1 MICFTRIPLK
11 DFIKKHNPQEPKKE
25 TIENF
30 EKEINNLLE
39 NAPKQDDEEFQKNE
53 INKFLK
59 NTYGYD
65 CNTYKKVDSAIY
77 VDGEVRVLIEVKA
90 LNNRNEFPKN
100 RENPISKAFC
110 QMVLYFLEEIE
121 KEKNNS
127 LKHTI
132 ICNAHEFFLFDCKDL
147 LFLKEDKR
155 IKDFYKKCA
164 KKEGTDSSKPKFY
177 KDLEQYLQ
185 EDFQGEL
192 RYTHFNLSNYDPKEL
207 PLIYQVLSQEVLL
220 KQRKTLDANTLNKD
234 FYEELLYILGLEEQ
248 NDKGKILIKPSRT
261 QNSLSAALK
270 KKYENLDDEEVM
282 ALLIAWNNRILF
294 LRLLE
299 SLLISF
305 KHFEKPF
312 LTTENFKDFNALNTL
327 FFEVLAKKNSERSL
341 NKEDK
346 ILEKIP
352 YLNSSLFDQ
361 TPLELKGHEIRLLEN
376 KKLELYQNSVLK
388 KHENYQE
395 KKELPLLKYLFEFLR
410 LYKFTTTPKDIKD
423 NTDTSESRLIN
434 PSVLGLVFEKLNGY
448 KEGSFYTPSF
458 ITSYMCKESITPIV
472 LDKFNAIYQWDCENL
487 KALREKIDRNFSN
500 EKAKEYLNTL
510 LTLRI
515 CDPAVGSGHFLVS
528 ALNEM
533 VLIAYELGL
542 IASLY
547 RHELRL
553 ENDEIIIH
561 HAQTGEIF
569 NYKKPH
575 SENDPH
581 HQIQKEL
588 FELKKDIIENCLFG
602 VDINPNSCEI
612 TKLRLWIELLKYSY
626 YIFEKGKNTNNLET
640 LPNIDINI
648 KCANSLV
655 SRFALKDKALLK
667 TEKNKNLEYYIA
679 EYKELVKIYKDPK
692 ILESLTRPIK
702 DSNAVR
708 KYAKERLYQ
717 ELAQNP
723 NKDFKKALND
733 RIEKIK
739 EAFKL
744 TLEPP
749 QKELKFKKFLKEHLE
764 LYGKSIL
771 EEANDNGLE
780 LEALALEKKMAH
792 EGLFHDYTPYPKLD
806 KTDKVV
812 GLEHFNRYVL
822 TSYKDL
828 QDENERYANALE
840 WRFEFPE
847 VLNDEGDFLGFD
859 CIIGNPPYIRQE
871 HIKDLKPLLQK
882 QYQDFYNSTA
892 DIYTYFFA
900 LAYHLL
906 KEKGFNA
913 FITSNKYARAKYG
926 AKLRELLLKK
936 TTLVSYM
943 ELNALKVFESAAVD
957 TSIMS
962 FIKQTPPKESDFEY
976 YEPTPND
983 KDDLKSTPHLP
994 MKQNALSTESFIFA
1008 NATLLDLRDKIESV
1022 GTPLKDWD
1030 IQINYG
1036 IKTGANE
1043 AFIIPTEK
1051 REEILKNC
1059 DDAQKDER
1067 GMSERERTKELIKP
1081 ILRGKDIKRYSYE
1094 WADLWVIIAKFG
1106 SHEFLEVEYPTIYNH
1121 LLQYKDQLEQRGQCR
1136 YSRGP
1141 QNSNKPYPGQHHWLE
1156 LDNNPKD
1163 SYLQDFE
1170 KEKIVY
1176 GEIVQEP
1183 RFYLDN
1189 GECELGVF
1197 YAEATSFI
1205 LTGEHLRYLLGM
1217 LHSKLITF
1225 AFKTFYAG
1233 GGLGES
1239 GYRYKKAFIERLP
1252 IPQITE
1258 KNQELAD
1265 KITDGAKQILA
1276 LKAKDPK
1283 ANTQGLEKEID
1294 ALVYQLYHLT
1304 DEEIK
1309 TIENGQ

>member
-1 MICFTRIPLK
+1 MIKFAHIPLK

-30 EKEINNLLE
+30 EKEINSLLE
-39 NAPKQDDEEFQKNE
+39 NAKGQDNEESQKSK

-59 NTYGYD
+59 NTYGYECD
-65 CNTYKKVDSAIY
+65 PYKKVDSAID
-77 VDGEVRVLIEVKA
+77 VDGKVWVLIEVKA
-90 LNNRNEFPKN
+90 LNNRNEFPKD
-100 RENPISKAFC
+100 RENPLSKAFC
-110 QMVLYFLEEIE
+110 QMVFYFLKEI
-121 KEKNNS
+121 EKNNS

-147 LFLKEDKR
+147 LNLFQNDKK
-155 IKDFYKKCA
+155 IKKLYKDCA
-164 KKEGTDSSKPKFY
+164 KKEGTDSSTKKFY
-177 KDLEQYLQ
+177 SDLEEYL
-185 EDFQGEL
+185 EKDFKGEL
-192 RYTHFNLSNYDPKEL
+192 RYTHFNLSDYDPKEL
-207 PLIYQVLSQEVLL
+207 PLIYQVLSREVLL

-234 FYEELLYILGLEEQ
+234 FYEELLYILGLEEK
-248 NDKGKILIKPSRT
+248 NEKGKILIKPSCT
-261 QNSLSAALK
+261 ENSLSGALK
-270 KKYENLDDEEVM
+270 EQYKNLDDEEVM

-305 KHFEKPF
+305 KHFEEPF
-312 LTTENFKDFNALNTL
+312 LTIENFKDFNALNTL
-327 FFEVLAKKNSERSL
+327 FFEVLAKKNNERSL
-341 NKEDK
+341 EKEDK
-346 ILEKIP
+346 ISGKIP
-352 YLNSSLFDQ
+352 YLNSSLFDK
-361 TPLELKGHEIRLLEN
+361 TPLESNGYEIKSLNNKPLEIYP
-376 KKLELYQNSVLK
+376 KSILK
-388 KHENYQE
+388 KDKDYQKE
-395 KKELPLLKYLFEFLR
+395 KSLPLLKYLFEFLHF
-410 LYKFTTTPKDIKD
+410 YKFTTTPKDIKD

-472 LDKFNAIYQWDCENL
+472 LDKFNQKYNIECEDLEEL
-487 KALREKIDRNFSN
+487 KNYLKNSYKEDKR
-500 EKAKEYLNTL
+500 KEYLQLL
-510 LTLRI
+510 LTLRV

-533 VLIAYELGL
+533 VWIAYELGL

-547 RHELRL
+547 RHSLTL

-561 HAQTGEIF
+561 TPENKVF
-569 NYKKPH
+569 NYTIPH

-588 FELKKDIIENCLFG
+588 FNLKKDIIENCLFG

-648 KCANSLV
+648 KCANSLIFNFPLN
-655 SRFALKDKALLK
+655 SKLTIGQTLEFS
-667 TEKNKNLEYYIA
+667 KNLKAEIK
-679 EYKELVKIYKDPK
+679 EYKNSVMSYKEGLGEKAK
-692 ILESLTRPIK
+692 ILQNIAKLKSLIINYFIEQHQANEHLKETLKAFISEYGDEIFDISTAFGMEMLKIARKNNYRFNPTLTKKQPNPIGIEA
-702 DSNAVR
+702 N
-708 KYAKERLYQ
+708 RL
-717 ELAQNP
+717 L
-723 NKDFKKALND
+723 
-733 RIEKIK
+733 IKIK
-739 EAFKL
+739 ECYE
-744 TLEPP
+744 TLEN
-749 QKELKFKKFLKEHLE
+749 LKN
-764 LYGKSIL
+764 S
-771 EEANDNGLE
+771 
-780 LEALALEKKMAH
+780 
-792 EGLFHDYTPYPKLD
+792 
-806 KTDKVV
+806 KT
-812 GLEHFNRYVL
+812 
-822 TSYKDL
+822 
-828 QDENERYANALE
+828 LE

-871 HIKDLKPLLQK
+871 HIKDLKPLLAK
-882 QYQDFYNSTA
+882 QYQDFYNSSS

-906 KEKGFNA
+906 KEKGFSA

-926 AKLRELLLKK
+926 AKLREWLLKK

-943 ELNALKVFESAAVD
+943 ELNALKVFESATVD
-957 TSIMS
+957 TSIMN
-962 FIKQTPPKESDFEY
+962 FIKQPPPKESDFKY

-983 KDDLKSTPHLP
+983 KDDLKNTPSFL

-1022 GTPLKDWD
+1022 GTPLKDWG

-1051 REEILKNC
+1051 RDEILNACKT
-1059 DDAQKDER
+1059 QE
-1067 GMSERERTKELIKP
+1067 ERERTERLIKP

-1094 WADLWVIIAKFG
+1094 WAHLWVIFIPWHFPNTG
-1106 SHEFLEVEYPTIYNH
+1106 SPKSMEKNEQDFSIHYPIIYAH
-1121 LLQYKDQLEQRGQCR
+1121 LLSHKDKLLKRNKDETGKRYEWYCLQRWAA
-1136 YSRGP
+1136 
-1141 QNSNKPYPGQHHWLE
+1141 N
-1156 LDNNPKD
+1156 
-1163 SYLQDFE
+1163 YLQDFE

-1189 GECELGVF
+1189 GECELGFF

-1205 LTGEHLRYLLGM
+1205 LTGEHLHYLL
-1217 LHSKLITF
+1217 
-1225 AFKTFYAG
+1225 
-1233 GGLGES
+1233 
-1239 GYRYKKAFIERLP
+1239 
-1252 IPQITE
+1252 
-1258 KNQELAD
+1258 
-1265 KITDGAKQILA
+1265 
-1276 LKAKDPK
+1276 
-1283 ANTQGLEKEID
+1283 
-1294 ALVYQLYHLT
+1294 
-1304 DEEIK
+1304 
-1309 TIENGQ
+1309 

>member
-1 MICFTRIPLK
+1 MIFTRIPLK
-11 DFIKKHNPQEPKKE
+11 DFIKKHNPQTPTKE

-30 EKEINNLLE
+30 EKEINSLLE
-39 NAPKQDDEEFQKNE
+39 NAPRQDDEEFQKNE
-53 INKFLK
+53 INSFLK
-59 NTYGYD
+59 NTYGYR
-65 CNTYKKVDSAIY
+65 CNTHKKVDSAIY
-77 VDGEVRVLIEVKA
+77 VDGEVWVLIEVKA
-90 LNNRNEFPKN
+90 LDKKTEFPKN
-100 RENPISKAFC
+100 KENPLSKAFC

-121 KEKNNS
+121 NNNS

-147 LFLKEDKR
+147 RNLFQNHKR
-155 IKDFYKKCA
+155 ITKLHEDCT
-164 KKEGTDSSKPKFY
+164 KKEGTDPSTKRFY
-177 KDLEQYLQ
+177 SDLEEYLKK
-185 EDFQGEL
+185 DFEGEL
-192 RYTHFNLSNYDPKEL
+192 RYTHFNLSDDFKEL

-234 FYEELLYILGLEEQ
+234 FYEELLYILGLEEK

-261 QNSLSAALK
+261 ENSLSAALK
-270 KKYENLDDEEVM
+270 EQYKNLDDEEVM

-305 KHFEKPF
+305 EHFENPF

-327 FFEVLAKKNSERSL
+327 FFEVLAKKNSERLSEI
-341 NKEDK
+341 KEDK

-352 YLNSSLFDQ
+352 YLNSSLFDK
-361 TPLELKGHEIRLLEN
+361 TPLELKGHEIKLLDN
-376 KKLELYQNSVLK
+376 KKLEIYKNSVLK
-388 KHENYQE
+388 KHENYQKE
-395 KKELPLLKYLFEFLR
+395 KALPLLEYLFEFLR

-434 PSVLGLVFEKLNGY
+434 SSVLGLVFEKLNGY

-472 LDKFNAIYQWDCENL
+472 LDKFNQTYKIECDKLKELENYL
-487 KALREKIDRNFSN
+487 KNSYKENKR
-500 EKAKEYLNTL
+500 KEYLQLL
-510 LTLRI
+510 LTLRV

-561 HAQTGEIF
+561 TPENKIF
-569 NYKKPH
+569 KYTIPH

-626 YIFEKGKNTNNLET
+626 YIFEEGKNTNALET

-648 KCANSLV
+648 KCANSLIFNFPLN
-655 SRFALKDKALLK
+655 SKLTIGQTLEFS
-667 TEKNKNLEYYIA
+667 KNLKAEIK
-679 EYKELVKIYKDPK
+679 EYKNSVMLYKEGLGEKTK
-692 ILESLTRPIK
+692 ILQNIAKLKSLIINYFIEQHQAKKHLKESLKAFISEYGDGIFDLSTAFGMEMLKIARLKENNYRFNPTLTKKQPSPIGVEA
-702 DSNAVR
+702 N
-708 KYAKERLYQ
+708 RL
-717 ELAQNP
+717 L
-723 NKDFKKALND
+723 
-733 RIEKIK
+733 IKIK
-739 EAFKL
+739 ECYE
-744 TLEPP
+744 TLEN
-749 QKELKFKKFLKEHLE
+749 LKNSKAF
-764 LYGKSIL
+764 
-771 EEANDNGLE
+771 
-780 LEALALEKKMAH
+780 
-792 EGLFHDYTPYPKLD
+792 
-806 KTDKVV
+806 
-812 GLEHFNRYVL
+812 
-822 TSYKDL
+822 
-828 QDENERYANALE
+828 E

-847 VLNDEGDFLGFD
+847 VLDDEGDFLGFD

-871 HIKDLKPLLQK
+871 QIKDLKPLLEK

-900 LAYHLL
+900 LSFHLL
-906 KEKGFNA
+906 KEKGFSA

-926 AKLRELLLKK
+926 AKLREWLLKK
-936 TTLVSYM
+936 TTIVSYM

-957 TSIMS
+957 TSIMN
-962 FIKQTPPKESDFEY
+962 FIKQTPPKESDFKY

-983 KDDLKSTPHLP
+983 KNDLKNTPYLS

-1008 NATLLDLRDKIESV
+1008 NATLLDLRDKMESV

-1051 REEILKNC
+1051 RDAILNACKT
-1059 DDAQKDER
+1059 QE
-1067 GMSERERTKELIKP
+1067 ERERTERLIKP

-1094 WADLWVIIAKFG
+1094 WAHLWVINTHNGYTSNLKSKIPPIDIEKYPAIKAHLDAHYDTIATRSDQG
-1106 SHEFLEVEYPTIYNH
+1106 DTPYNLRNCAYLE
-1121 LLQYKDQLEQRGQCR
+1121 
-1136 YSRGP
+1136 
-1141 QNSNKPYPGQHHWLE
+1141 
-1156 LDNNPKD
+1156 
-1163 SYLQDFE
+1163 DFE

-1189 GECELGVF
+1189 GECELGYF

-1265 KITDGAKQILA
+1265 KITDCTERILQT
-1276 LKAKDPK
+1276 KEKDPK

-1309 TIENGQ
+1309 IIENGQ

>member
-1 MICFTRIPLK
+1 MSNGFVFFRRDRK
-11 DFIKKHNPQEPKKE
+11 
-25 TIENF
+25 
-30 EKEINNLLE
+30 
-39 NAPKQDDEEFQKNE
+39 
-53 INKFLK
+53 
-59 NTYGYD
+59 
-65 CNTYKKVDSAIY
+65 
-77 VDGEVRVLIEVKA
+77 R
-90 LNNRNEFPKN
+90 
-100 RENPISKAFC
+100 
-110 QMVLYFLEEIE
+110 
-121 KEKNNS
+121 KNNS
-127 LKHTI
+127 LKHAI

-155 IKDFYKKCA
+155 IKKFYENYA

-185 EDFQGEL
+185 KDFQGEL
-192 RYTHFNLSNYDPKEL
+192 PYTHFNLSDDFKEL
-207 PLIYQVLSQEVLL
+207 PLIHQVLSHEVLL

-248 NDKGKILIKPSRT
+248 NEKGKTLIKPSRT
-261 QNSLSAALK
+261 QNSISDALK
-270 KKYENLDDEEVM
+270 KKYKNLDDEEVM

-299 SLLISF
+299 SLLNSF
-305 KHFEKPF
+305 KHFENPF
-312 LTTENFKDFNALNTL
+312 LTTENFENFNALNTL

-341 NKEDK
+341 EKEDK

-352 YLNSSLFDQ
+352 YLNSNLFDK
-361 TPLELKGHEIRLLEN
+361 TPLELKGHEIKLLEN
-376 KKLELYQNSVLK
+376 KKLEIYKNSVLK
-388 KHENYQE
+388 KHEDHQ
-395 KKELPLLKYLFEFLR
+395 KDKPLPLLEYLFKFLR

-510 LTLRI
+510 LTLRV

-547 RHELRL
+547 RHSLTL

-561 HAQTGEIF
+561 TPEDKVFKYTILLR
-569 NYKKPH
+569 
-575 SENDPH
+575 ENDPH
-581 HQIQKEL
+581 HHIQKEL
-588 FELKKDIIENCLFG
+588 FELKKSIIENCLFG

-626 YIFEKGKNTNNLET
+626 YIFEDGKNTNALET

-648 KCANSLV
+648 KCANSLI
-655 SRFALKDKALLK
+655 SRFNLNDDLKKIPNIK
-667 TEKNKNLEYYIA
+667 QKIQ
-679 EYKELVKIYKDPK
+679 EYKDLVAQYKDPNPLYPLNKQDLINK
-692 ILESLTRPIK
+692 IQDLKNTFSLTLK
-702 DSNAVR
+702 DPKTKA
-708 KYAKERLYQ
+708 
-717 ELAQNP
+717 ELE
-723 NKDFKKALND
+723 KA
-733 RIEKIK
+733 IEKHIK
-739 EAFKL
+739 KYNFFALDDKSLLDGLNYFIPSLFGTPKLSPKEEEEAFAS
-744 TLEPP
+744 
-749 QKELKFKKFLKEHLE
+749 
-764 LYGKSIL
+764 YGRIR
-771 EEANDNGLE
+771 
-780 LEALALEKKMAH
+780 ALRK
-792 EGLFHDYTPYPKLD
+792 KLD
-806 KTDKVV
+806 DALS
-812 GLEHFNRYVL
+812 GGEYH
-822 TSYKDL
+822 
-828 QDENERYANALE
+828 NAFE

-847 VLNDEGDFLGFD
+847 VLDDEGDFLGFD

-871 HIKDLKPLLQK
+871 QIKDLKPLLQK

-926 AKLRELLLKK
+926 AKLREWLLKK
-936 TTLVSYM
+936 TTIVSYM

-957 TSIMS
+957 TSIMN
-962 FIKQTPPKESDFEY
+962 FIKQTPPKESEFKY

-983 KDDLKSTPHLP
+983 KNDLESTPHLL

-1030 IQINYG
+1030 IQIYRG
-1036 IKTGANE
+1036 ILTGANE
-1043 AFIIPTEK
+1043 AFIITTEK
-1051 REEILKNC
+1051 RDEILNACKT
-1059 DDAQKDER
+1059 KE
-1067 GMSERERTKELIKP
+1067 ERERTERLIKP

-1094 WADLWVIIAKFG
+1094 WAHLWVINTHNGYTSNLKSKIPPIDIEKYPALKAHLDAHYDTIATRCDQG
-1106 SHEFLEVEYPTIYNH
+1106 DTPYHLRNCAYLE
-1121 LLQYKDQLEQRGQCR
+1121 
-1136 YSRGP
+1136 
-1141 QNSNKPYPGQHHWLE
+1141 
-1156 LDNNPKD
+1156 
-1163 SYLQDFE
+1163 DFE

-1189 GECELGVF
+1189 GECELGYF

-1258 KNQELAD
+1258 KNQELAR

-1276 LKAKDPK
+1276 LKEKDPK
-1283 ANTQGLEKEID
+1283 ANTQKLEKEID
-1294 ALVYQLYHLT
+1294 ALVYQLYNLT

-1309 TIENGQ
+1309 IIENGQ

>member
-1 MICFTRIPLK
+1 MR
-11 DFIKKHNPQEPKKE
+11 
-25 TIENF
+25 
-30 EKEINNLLE
+30 
-39 NAPKQDDEEFQKNE
+39 
-53 INKFLK
+53 
-59 NTYGYD
+59 
-65 CNTYKKVDSAIY
+65 S
-77 VDGEVRVLIEVKA
+77 
-90 LNNRNEFPKN
+90 
-100 RENPISKAFC
+100 
-110 QMVLYFLEEIE
+110 
-121 KEKNNS
+121 
-127 LKHTI
+127 
-132 ICNAHEFFLFDCKDL
+132 
-147 LFLKEDKR
+147 
-155 IKDFYKKCA
+155 
-164 KKEGTDSSKPKFY
+164 KEGTDSSKPKFY

-192 RYTHFNLSNYDPKEL
+192 RYTYFNLSDDFKEL

-220 KQRKTLDANTLNKD
+220 KQKKTLDANTLNKD

-261 QNSLSAALK
+261 KNSLSAALK
-270 KKYENLDDEEVM
+270 EKYKDLDDEEVM

-327 FFEVLAKKNSERSL
+327 FFEVLAKKNSERL
-341 NKEDK
+341 KEIKEDK
-346 ILEKIP
+346 ILGKIP
-352 YLNSSLFDQ
+352 YLNSSLFDK
-361 TPLELKGHEIRLLEN
+361 TPLELKGHEIKLLDN
-376 KKLELYQNSVLK
+376 KKLEIYKNSVLK
-388 KHENYQE
+388 KDNPKQE
-395 KKELPLLKYLFEFLR
+395 PLPLLKYLFEFLR
-410 LYKFTTTPKDIKD
+410 LYDFTTTPKDIKD
-423 NTDTSESRLIN
+423 NTNTSESRLIN

-458 ITSYMCKESITPIV
+458 ITSYMCKESITTIV
-472 LDKFNAIYQWDCENL
+472 RDKFNQTYKIECDNL
-487 KALREKIDRNFSN
+487 KELKNYLKNSYKEDKR
-500 EKAKEYLNTL
+500 KEYLQL
-510 LTLRI
+510 LLALRI

-533 VLIAYELGL
+533 VWIAYELGL

-561 HAQTGEIF
+561 TPKNEVFKYTI
-569 NYKKPH
+569 PH

-588 FELKKDIIENCLFG
+588 FELKKSIIENCLFG

-626 YIFEKGKNTNNLET
+626 YIFEEGKNTNALET

-648 KCANSLV
+648 KCGNSLI
-655 SRFALKDKALLK
+655 SRFSLHDNLKKIPNIK
-667 TEKNKNLEYYIA
+667 KKIQ
-679 EYKELVKIYKDPK
+679 EYKDLVAQYKDPNPLYPLNKADLINK
-692 ILESLTRPIK
+692 IQDLKNTFSLTLK
-702 DSNAVR
+702 DPKTKA
-708 KYAKERLYQ
+708 
-717 ELAQNP
+717 ELE
-723 NKDFKKALND
+723 KA
-733 RIEKIK
+733 IEKHIK
-739 EAFKL
+739 NYNFFALDDKSLLDGLNYFIPSLFGTLKLSPKEEEEAFAS
-744 TLEPP
+744 
-749 QKELKFKKFLKEHLE
+749 
-764 LYGKSIL
+764 YGRIR
-771 EEANDNGLE
+771 
-780 LEALALEKKMAH
+780 ALRK
-792 EGLFHDYTPYPKLD
+792 KLD
-806 KTDKVV
+806 DALS
-812 GLEHFNRYVL
+812 GREY
-822 TSYKDL
+822 
-828 QDENERYANALE
+828 QNAFE

-871 HIKDLKPLLQK
+871 QIKDLKPLLQK

-900 LAYHLL
+900 LSFHLL

-926 AKLRELLLKK
+926 AKLREWLLKK
-936 TTLVSYM
+936 TTIVSYM

-962 FIKQTPPKESDFEY
+962 FIKQTPPKESRFKY

-983 KDDLKSTPHLP
+983 KSDLKSAPSLS

-1008 NATLLDLRDKIESV
+1008 NATLLDLRDKMESV

-1036 IKTGANE
+1036 IKTGSNE
-1043 AFIIPTEK
+1043 AFIITTEK
-1051 REEILKNC
+1051 REEILNACKT
-1059 DDAQKDER
+1059 QEER
-1067 GMSERERTKELIKP
+1067 KRTEALIKP

-1094 WADLWVIIAKFG
+1094 WAHLWVINTHNGYTSALKSKIPPIDIEKYPAIKTHLDAHYDTIATRSDQG
-1106 SHEFLEVEYPTIYNH
+1106 DTPYHLRNCAYLE
-1121 LLQYKDQLEQRGQCR
+1121 
-1136 YSRGP
+1136 
-1141 QNSNKPYPGQHHWLE
+1141 
-1156 LDNNPKD
+1156 
-1163 SYLQDFE
+1163 DFE

-1189 GECELGVF
+1189 GECELGYF

-1252 IPQITE
+1252 IPKITPQ
-1258 KNQELAD
+1258 NQELAD
-1265 KITDGAKQILA
+1265 KITDGAKAILEA
-1276 LKAKDPK
+1276 KEKDPK
-1283 ANTQGLEKEID
+1283 ANTQQLEKEID
-1294 ALVYQLYHLT
+1294 ALVYRLYNLT

-1309 TIENGQ
+1309 IIEDGQ

>member
-1 MICFTRIPLK
+1 MISFARIPLK
-11 DFIKKHNPQEPKKE
+11 DFIKKHNPQTPTTE

-30 EKEINNLLE
+30 EKEINSLLE

-53 INKFLK
+53 INSFLK
-59 NTYGYD
+59 NTYGYR
-65 CNTYKKVDSAIY
+65 CNTRKKVDSTIY
-77 VDGEVRVLIEVKA
+77 VDKEVRVLIEVKA
-90 LNNRNEFPKN
+90 LNNRIELPKN
-100 RENPISKAFC
+100 RENPLSKAFC
-110 QMVLYFLEEIE
+110 QMVLYFLEERE

-132 ICNAHEFFLFDCKDL
+132 ICNAHEFFLFDCRDFCA
-147 LFLKEDKR
+147 LFQNDKR
-155 IKDFYKKCA
+155 ITKLHEDCT
-164 KKEGTDSSKPKFY
+164 KKEGTDSSTKRFY
-177 KDLEQYLQ
+177 SDLEEYLKK
-185 EDFQGEL
+185 DFKGEL
-192 RYTHFNLSNYDPKEL
+192 PYTHFNLSSYDPKEL

-220 KQRKTLDANTLNKD
+220 KQKKTLDTNTLNKD

-261 QNSLSAALK
+261 QNSLSYALK
-270 KKYENLDDEEVM
+270 EQYKNLDDEEVM

-312 LTTENFKDFNALNTL
+312 LTTENFKTFNALNTL
-327 FFEVLAKKNSERSL
+327 FFEVLAKKNSERL
-341 NKEDK
+341 PEIKEDK

-352 YLNSSLFDQ
+352 YLNSSLFDK
-361 TPLELKGHEIRLLEN
+361 TPLELKGHEIKLLNNEP
-376 KKLELYQNSVLK
+376 LEIYPKSVLK
-388 KHENYQE
+388 KHEEYQ
-395 KKELPLLKYLFEFLR
+395 KQKDLPLLKYLFEFLR
-410 LYKFTTTPKDIKD
+410 LYDFTTTPKDIKD
-423 NTDTSESRLIN
+423 NQNNSESRLIN

-472 LDKFNAIYQWDCENL
+472 LDKFNATYQWDCENL

-510 LTLRI
+510 LTLRV

-533 VLIAYELGL
+533 VLIAYKLGL

-569 NYKKPH
+569 NYKKPD

-581 HQIQKEL
+581 HHIQKEL
-588 FELKKDIIENCLFG
+588 FNLKKDIIENCLFG

-626 YIFEKGKNTNNLET
+626 YIFEEGKNTNNLET

-648 KCANSLV
+648 KCGNSLI
-655 SRFALKDKALLK
+655 SRFNLNDDLKKIPNIK
-667 TEKNKNLEYYIA
+667 QKIQ
-679 EYKELVKIYKDPK
+679 EYKDLVAQYKDPNPLYPLNKQDLINK
-692 ILESLTRPIK
+692 IQDLKNTFSLTLK
-702 DSNAVR
+702 DPKTKA
-708 KYAKERLYQ
+708 
-717 ELAQNP
+717 ELE
-723 NKDFKKALND
+723 KA
-733 RIEKIK
+733 IEKHIIK
-739 EAFKL
+739 YNFFALDDKSLLAGLDYFIPSLFGTPKLSPKEEEEAFAS
-744 TLEPP
+744 
-749 QKELKFKKFLKEHLE
+749 
-764 LYGKSIL
+764 YGRIR
-771 EEANDNGLE
+771 
-780 LEALALEKKMAH
+780 ALRK
-792 EGLFHDYTPYPKLD
+792 KLD
-806 KTDKVV
+806 DALS
-812 GLEHFNRYVL
+812 GGEYH
-822 TSYKDL
+822 
-828 QDENERYANALE
+828 NAFE

-847 VLNDEGDFLGFD
+847 VLDDEGNFLGFD

-871 HIKDLKPLLQK
+871 HIKDLKPLLEK
-882 QYQDFYNSTA
+882 QYQDFYNSSS

-900 LAYHLL
+900 LALNLL
-906 KEKGFNA
+906 KEKGFSA

-926 AKLRELLLKK
+926 TKLREWLLKK
-936 TTLVSYM
+936 TTIASYM
-943 ELNALKVFESAAVD
+943 ELNALKKVFESATVD
-957 TSIMS
+957 TSIIS
-962 FIKQTPPKESDFEY
+962 FIKQAPLKESVFKY
-976 YEPTPND
+976 YEPTEND
-983 KDDLKSTPHLP
+983 KENLKNTPSLL

-1008 NATLLDLRDKIESV
+1008 DTTLLDLRDKIEKS
-1022 GTPLKDWD
+1022 GTPLKDWG

-1036 IKTGANE
+1036 IKTGCNE

-1051 REEILKNC
+1051 RDAILKNC
-1059 DDAQKDER
+1059 DDVQKDER

-1081 ILRGKDIKRYSYE
+1081 ILRGKDIKKYSYE
-1094 WADLWVIIAKFG
+1094 WAGEWLINTHNGYTSALKSKIPPIDIEKYPATKAHLDAHYNAIATRSDQG
-1106 SHEFLEVEYPTIYNH
+1106 DTPYHLRNCAYLE
-1121 LLQYKDQLEQRGQCR
+1121 
-1136 YSRGP
+1136 
-1141 QNSNKPYPGQHHWLE
+1141 
-1156 LDNNPKD
+1156 
-1163 SYLQDFE
+1163 DFE

-1189 GECELGVF
+1189 GECELGGF

-1252 IPQITE
+1252 IPKITT
-1258 KNQELAD
+1258 KNQELAR
-1265 KITDGAKQILA
+1265 KITDCAERIL
-1276 LKAKDPK
+1276 KSKEEDPK
-1283 ANTQGLEKEID
+1283 ANTQELEKEID
-1294 ALVYQLYHLT
+1294 ALVYQLYNLT

-1309 TIENGQ
+1309 IIENGQWKADFPLKDNPLI

>member
-1 MICFTRIPLK
+1 M
-11 DFIKKHNPQEPKKE
+11 NS
-25 TIENF
+25 
-30 EKEINNLLE
+30 LLE
-39 NAPKQDDEEFQKNE
+39 NAPRQDDEEFQKNE
-53 INKFLK
+53 INEFLK

-65 CNTYKKVDSAIY
+65 CNTNKKVDSAIR

-100 RENPISKAFC
+100 RENPLSKAFC
-110 QMVLYFLEEIE
+110 QMVFYFLKEIE
-121 KEKNNS
+121 NNNS
-127 LKHTI
+127 LKHAI

-155 IKDFYKKCA
+155 IKKFYENYA

-192 RYTHFNLSNYDPKEL
+192 RYTHFNLSDDFKEL

-220 KQRKTLDANTLNKD
+220 KQKKTLDANTLNKD

-261 QNSLSAALK
+261 QNSLSDALK
-270 KKYENLDDEEVM
+270 GSYKDLDDEEVM

-312 LTTENFKDFNALNTL
+312 LTTENFNDFNALNTL
-327 FFEVLAKKNSERSL
+327 FFEVLAKKNSERSKEI
-341 NKEDK
+341 KEDK

-361 TPLELKGHEIRLLEN
+361 TPLELKGHEIKLLNN
-376 KKLELYQNSVLK
+376 KPLEIYPKSVLK
-388 KHENYQE
+388 KHEDYQKE
-395 KKELPLLKYLFEFLR
+395 KALPLLEYLFKFLR
-410 LYKFTTTPKDIKD
+410 VYKFTTTPKDIKD

-472 LDKFNAIYQWDCENL
+472 LDKFNAIYQWNCENL
-487 KALREKIDRNFSN
+487 KALRGKIDRNFSN
-500 EKAKEYLNTL
+500 EKAKECLKECLQVL
-510 LTLRI
+510 LTLRV

-533 VLIAYELGL
+533 VLIAYKLGL

-547 RHELRL
+547 RHDLRL

-561 HAQTGEIF
+561 TPEDKVF
-569 NYKKPH
+569 NYTIPH

-648 KCANSLV
+648 KCANSLI

-667 TEKNKNLEYYIA
+667 TEKNKNLKYSIA

-692 ILESLTRPIK
+692 ILETLTHPIK

-806 KTDKVV
+806 KSDKVV

-822 TSYKDL
+822 TPYKDL

-847 VLNDEGDFLGFD
+847 VLNDEGNFLGFD

-871 HIKDLKPLLQK
+871 HIKDLKPLLEK
-882 QYQDFYNSTA
+882 QYQDFYNSSS

-906 KEKGFNA
+906 KEKGFSA

-926 AKLRELLLKK
+926 AKLREWLLKK

-943 ELNALKVFESAAVD
+943 ELNALTVFESAAVD
-957 TSIMS
+957 TSIIH
-962 FIKQTPPKESDFEY
+962 FIKQPPPKESDFKY

-983 KDDLKSTPHLP
+983 KDDLKSTPHLS

-1008 NATLLDLRDKIESV
+1008 NTTLLDLRDKIESV

-1030 IQINYG
+1030 IQIYRG
-1036 IKTGANE
+1036 ILTGCNE

-1051 REEILKNC
+1051 RDEILKNC
-1059 DDAQKDER
+1059 DDLQKDER

-1081 ILRGKDIKRYSYE
+1081 ILRGKDIKRYSYK
-1094 WADLWVIIAKFG
+1094 WAHLWVINTHNGYTSAFKSKIPPIDIAK
-1106 SHEFLEVEYPTIYNH
+1106 YPATKAH
-1121 LLQYKDQLEQRGQCR
+1121 L
-1136 YSRGP
+1136 
-1141 QNSNKPYPGQHHWLE
+1141 
-1156 LDNNPKD
+1156 D
-1163 SYLQDFE
+1163 SYWDTIATRCDQGDTPYHLRNCAYLEDFE
-1170 KEKIVY
+1170 KEKIVWNPVS
-1176 GEIVQEP
+1176 GEYFFTFIKDE
-1183 RFYLDN
+1183 FYFNNSLFMMTSKTLETRDLYYI
-1189 GECELGVF
+1189 LGLLNTTL
-1197 YAEATSFI
+1197 YRW
-1205 LTGEHLRYLLGM
+1205 LTIQM
-1217 LHSKLITF
+1217 TNLITIG
-1225 AFKTFYAG
+1225 KYAYG
-1233 GGLGES
+1233 S
-1239 GYRYKKAFIERLP
+1239 KDKIERLP

-1265 KITDGAKQILA
+1265 KITDCAERILKT
-1276 LKAKDPK
+1276 KAKDPK
-1283 ANTQGLEKEID
+1283 ANTQRLEKEID

-1309 TIENGQ
+1309 IIENGQ

>member
-1 MICFTRIPLK
+1 MDYKKLDLPNTNYPNQEQLKAFETAFNTFLETNQQENENHHNDAFNDLLKGVFKYKVKPTKKIDSAILNENNKVEVIIEFKALKNPNEFIKKGDLNVKALHESLLYYLIERKEGNNNLKRLILGTIKELYIIDANEFEVFNKDKEIQKAFEDCHDKKGNDPHTKAFYDACQKRLNELDRSLKYHHIPLK
-11 DFIKKHNPQEPKKE
+11 KE
-25 TIENF
+25 
-30 EKEINNLLE
+30 NL
-39 NAPKQDDEEFQKNE
+39 A
-53 INKFLK
+53 
-59 NTYGYD
+59 
-65 CNTYKKVDSAIY
+65 
-77 VDGEVRVLIEVKA
+77 
-90 LNNRNEFPKN
+90 
-100 RENPISKAFC
+100 
-110 QMVLYFLEEIE
+110 
-121 KEKNNS
+121 
-127 LKHTI
+127 
-132 ICNAHEFFLFDCKDL
+132 
-147 LFLKEDKR
+147 
-155 IKDFYKKCA
+155 
-164 KKEGTDSSKPKFY
+164 
-177 KDLEQYLQ
+177 
-185 EDFQGEL
+185 
-192 RYTHFNLSNYDPKEL
+192 
-207 PLIYQVLSQEVLL
+207 LIYQVLSPNFLL
-220 KQRKTLDANTLNKD
+220 KIPKYSDANTLNKD
-234 FYEELLYILGLEEQ
+234 FYEELLYILGLEEK
-248 NDKGKILIKPSRT
+248 NEKGKILIKPSRT
-261 QNSLSAALK
+261 QNSLSYALK
-270 KKYENLDDEEVM
+270 KQYKNLDDEEVM

-312 LTTENFKDFNALNTL
+312 LTTENFEDFKDLNTL

-346 ILEKIP
+346 ILGKIP

-361 TPLELKGHEIRLLEN
+361 TLLESKGYKIRSLDNEPLEIYPK
-376 KKLELYQNSVLK
+376 SVLK
-388 KHENYQE
+388 KHEEYQE
-395 KKELPLLKYLFEFLR
+395 QKDLPLLEYLFEFLR
-410 LYKFTTTPKDIKD
+410 VYKFTTTPKDIRD
-423 NTDTSESRLIN
+423 NTNNSESRLIN

-458 ITSYMCKESITPIV
+458 ITSYMCKESIESIV
-472 LDKFNAIYQWDCENL
+472 LDKFNQTYNIECEKLTEL
-487 KALREKIDRNFSN
+487 KNYLQNSYKEGKR
-500 EKAKEYLNTL
+500 KEYLNTL
-510 LTLRI
+510 LSLRI

-533 VLIAYELGL
+533 VLIAYKLGL

-547 RHELRL
+547 RYELRL

-561 HAQTGEIF
+561 TPEDKVFKYTI
-569 NYKKPH
+569 PH

-588 FELKKDIIENCLFG
+588 FELKKSIIENCLFG

-626 YIFEKGKNTNNLET
+626 YIFEEGKNTNNLET

-648 KCANSLV
+648 KCANSLI

-692 ILESLTRPIK
+692 ILETLTHPIK

-806 KTDKVV
+806 KSDKVV

-847 VLNDEGDFLGFD
+847 VLDDEGDFLGFD

-871 HIKDLKPLLQK
+871 HIKDLKPLLEK
-882 QYQDFYNSTA
+882 QYQDFYNSSS

-900 LAYHLL
+900 LAFHLL
-906 KEKGFNA
+906 KEKGFSA

-926 AKLRELLLKK
+926 TKLRELLLKK

-957 TSIMS
+957 TSIIH
-962 FIKQTPPKESDFEY
+962 FIKQAPLKESVFNY

-983 KDDLKSTPHLP
+983 KDDLKSTPHLL

-1022 GTPLKDWD
+1022 GTPLKDWG
-1030 IQINYG
+1030 IQIYRG
-1036 IKTGANE
+1036 ILTGCNE

-1051 REEILKNC
+1051 RDEILKNC
-1059 DDAQKDER
+1059 DDAQKDEK

-1094 WADLWVIIAKFG
+1094 WAHLWVINTHNGYTSAFKSKIPPIDIEKYPAIKAHLDSHYDTIATRCDQG
-1106 SHEFLEVEYPTIYNH
+1106 DTPYHLRNCAYLE
-1121 LLQYKDQLEQRGQCR
+1121 
-1136 YSRGP
+1136 
-1141 QNSNKPYPGQHHWLE
+1141 
-1156 LDNNPKD
+1156 
-1163 SYLQDFE
+1163 DFE

-1176 GEIVQEP
+1176 PCIMAKEP
-1183 RFYLDN
+1183 CFVYEEK
-1189 GECELGVF
+1189 GF
-1197 YAEATSFI
+1197 YAPAPANIITGDKTEI
-1205 LTGEHLRYLLGM
+1205 KYLTALLN
-1217 LHSKLITF
+1217 SKCIYF
-1225 AFKTFYAG
+1225 AMREFYMG
-1233 GGLGES
+1233 GGIEGEL
-1239 GYRYKKAFIERLP
+1239 KTNNLEKIP
-1252 IPQITE
+1252 IPKITE

-1265 KITDGAKQILA
+1265 KITDYAEQILA
-1276 LKAKDPK
+1276 LKEKDPK
-1283 ANTQGLEKEID
+1283 ANTQKLEKEID

>member
-1 MICFTRIPLK
+1 MDYKKLDLPNINYPSKEQLEAFKTAFDAFLETNPQENENHQNDAFNDLLK
-11 DFIKKHNPQEPKKE
+11 GVFKYKVKPIKKIDSAILNENDKVEVIIEFKAIKNPNEFIKKGDLNVKAFHESLFYYLIERKNGNNNLKHLILATIKELYIIDANEFEVFNKDKEIENAFKNCHDRKGNDTRTEAFYDVCQKRLNELDRSLKYHHISLKKE
-25 TIENF
+25 
-30 EKEINNLLE
+30 NL
-39 NAPKQDDEEFQKNE
+39 A
-53 INKFLK
+53 
-59 NTYGYD
+59 
-65 CNTYKKVDSAIY
+65 
-77 VDGEVRVLIEVKA
+77 
-90 LNNRNEFPKN
+90 
-100 RENPISKAFC
+100 
-110 QMVLYFLEEIE
+110 
-121 KEKNNS
+121 
-127 LKHTI
+127 
-132 ICNAHEFFLFDCKDL
+132 
-147 LFLKEDKR
+147 
-155 IKDFYKKCA
+155 
-164 KKEGTDSSKPKFY
+164 
-177 KDLEQYLQ
+177 
-185 EDFQGEL
+185 
-192 RYTHFNLSNYDPKEL
+192 
-207 PLIYQVLSQEVLL
+207 LIYQALSPNFLL
-220 KQRKTLDANTLNKD
+220 KIPKYSDANTLNKD

-248 NDKGKILIKPSRT
+248 NEKGKTLIKPSRT
-261 QNSLSAALK
+261 QNSLSGALK
-270 KKYENLDDEEVM
+270 EKYNNLDDEEVM

-312 LTTENFKDFNALNTL
+312 LTTENFENFNALNTL
-327 FFEVLAKKNSERSL
+327 FFEVLAKKNSERSKEI
-341 NKEDK
+341 KEDK

-352 YLNSSLFDQ
+352 YLNSSLFDK
-361 TPLELKGHEIRLLEN
+361 TPLELKGHEIKFLDN
-376 KKLELYQNSVLK
+376 KKLEIYKNSVLK
-388 KHENYQE
+388 KHEDYQKE
-395 KKELPLLKYLFEFLR
+395 KALPLLEYFFAFLH

-472 LDKFNAIYQWDCENL
+472 LDKFNAIYQWDCKDI
-487 KALREKIDRNFSN
+487 KALREKIDRDFSN

-561 HAQTGEIF
+561 HTQTGEIF
-569 NYKKPH
+569 NYKKPD

-581 HQIQKEL
+581 HHIQKEL
-588 FELKKDIIENCLFG
+588 FELKKSIIENCLFG

-626 YIFEKGKNTNNLET
+626 YIFEKGKNTNALET

-648 KCANSLV
+648 KCANSLIFNFPLN
-655 SRFALKDKALLK
+655 SKLTIGQTLEFSKNLKAEIKEYKNSVMLYKEGLG
-667 TEKNKNLEYYIA
+667 EKNKILQNIA
-679 EYKELVKIYKDPK
+679 KLKSLIINYFIEQHQAKKHLK
-692 ILESLTRPIK
+692 ESLKAFISEYGDGIFDIGTAFGMEMLKIARLKDNNYKFVPTLTKKQPSPIGVEA
-702 DSNAVR
+702 N
-708 KYAKERLYQ
+708 RL
-717 ELAQNP
+717 L
-723 NKDFKKALND
+723 
-733 RIEKIK
+733 IKIK
-739 EAFKL
+739 ECYE
-744 TLEPP
+744 TLEN
-749 QKELKFKKFLKEHLE
+749 LKNSKAF
-764 LYGKSIL
+764 
-771 EEANDNGLE
+771 
-780 LEALALEKKMAH
+780 
-792 EGLFHDYTPYPKLD
+792 
-806 KTDKVV
+806 
-812 GLEHFNRYVL
+812 
-822 TSYKDL
+822 
-828 QDENERYANALE
+828 E

-847 VLNDEGDFLGFD
+847 VLDDEGNFSGFD

-871 HIKDLKPLLQK
+871 HIKDLKPLLAK

-906 KEKGFNA
+906 KEKGFSA

-926 AKLRELLLKK
+926 AKLREWLLKK
-936 TTLVSYM
+936 TTIVSYM

-962 FIKQTPPKESDFEY
+962 FIKQTPSKESEFKY

-983 KDDLKSTPHLP
+983 KDDLKSTPYLT

-1030 IQINYG
+1030 IQIYRG
-1036 IKTGANE
+1036 ILTGANE

-1051 REEILKNC
+1051 RDEILKNC

-1094 WADLWVIIAKFG
+1094 WAHLWVINTHNGYTSNLKSKIPPIDIEKYPATKAHLDAHYDTIATRCDQG
-1106 SHEFLEVEYPTIYNH
+1106 DTPYHLRNCAYLE
-1121 LLQYKDQLEQRGQCR
+1121 
-1136 YSRGP
+1136 
-1141 QNSNKPYPGQHHWLE
+1141 
-1156 LDNNPKD
+1156 
-1163 SYLQDFE
+1163 DFE

-1176 GEIVQEP
+1176 SEIVQEP

-1189 GECELGVF
+1189 GECELGFF

-1258 KNQELAD
+1258 KNQELAR

-1283 ANTQGLEKEID
+1283 ANTQRLEKEID
-1294 ALVYQLYHLT
+1294 ALVYKLYHLT

-1309 TIENGQ
+1309 IIEDGQ

>member
-1 MICFTRIPLK
+1 MDYIKLDLPNTNYPNKEQLKAFETAFNAFLETNQQENENHQNDAFNDLLKSVFKYKVKPTKKIDSAILNENNEVEVIIEFKALKNPNEFIKKGDLNVKAFHESLLYYLTERKEGNNNLKHLILATIKELYIIDADEFEVFNKDKEIKNAFKNCHDRKGNDPRTKAFYDACQKRLNELDHSLKYHYIPLK
-11 DFIKKHNPQEPKKE
+11 KE
-25 TIENF
+25 
-30 EKEINNLLE
+30 NL
-39 NAPKQDDEEFQKNE
+39 A
-53 INKFLK
+53 
-59 NTYGYD
+59 
-65 CNTYKKVDSAIY
+65 
-77 VDGEVRVLIEVKA
+77 
-90 LNNRNEFPKN
+90 
-100 RENPISKAFC
+100 
-110 QMVLYFLEEIE
+110 
-121 KEKNNS
+121 
-127 LKHTI
+127 
-132 ICNAHEFFLFDCKDL
+132 
-147 LFLKEDKR
+147 
-155 IKDFYKKCA
+155 
-164 KKEGTDSSKPKFY
+164 
-177 KDLEQYLQ
+177 
-185 EDFQGEL
+185 
-192 RYTHFNLSNYDPKEL
+192 
-207 PLIYQVLSQEVLL
+207 LIYQALSPNFLL
-220 KQRKTLDANTLNKD
+220 KIPKYSDANTLNKD

-248 NDKGKILIKPSRT
+248 NDKGKILIKQSRT
-261 QNSLSAALK
+261 KNSLSDALK
-270 KKYENLDDEEVM
+270 EQYTDLDDEEVM

-299 SLLISF
+299 SLLNSF
-305 KHFEKPF
+305 KHFEDKDRF
-312 LTTENFKDFNALNTL
+312 LTIENFKDFNALNTL
-327 FFEVLAKKNSERSL
+327 FFEVLAKKNNERLSEI
-341 NKEDK
+341 KEDK
-346 ILEKIP
+346 ILQKIP
-352 YLNSSLFDQ
+352 YLNSSLFDK
-361 TPLELKGHEIRLLEN
+361 TPLELKGYEIKLLDN
-376 KKLELYQNSVLK
+376 KKLEIYKNSVLK
-388 KHENYQE
+388 KHENYQKE
-395 KKELPLLKYLFEFLR
+395 KDWTLLEYLFEFLHV
-410 LYKFTTTPKDIKD
+410 YDFTTTPKDIKD
-423 NTDTSESRLIN
+423 NTNTSESSLIN

-458 ITSYMCKESITPIV
+458 ITSYMCKESITTIV
-472 LDKFNAIYQWDCENL
+472 QDKFNQTYKIECDNL
-487 KALREKIDRNFSN
+487 KELKNYLKDSYKEDKR
-500 EKAKEYLNTL
+500 KEYLQL
-510 LTLRI
+510 LFTLRV

-533 VLIAYELGL
+533 VWVAYELGL
-542 IASLY
+542 IASLHRY
-547 RHELRL
+547 ELRL

-561 HAQTGEIF
+561 TPENKVFKYTI
-569 NYKKPH
+569 PH

-581 HQIQKEL
+581 HHIQKEL
-588 FELKKDIIENCLFG
+588 FELKKSIIENCLFG

-626 YIFEKGKNTNNLET
+626 YIFEKGKNTNALET

-648 KCANSLV
+648 KCGNSLI

-692 ILESLTRPIK
+692 ILETLTHPIK

-739 EAFKL
+739 EVFKL
-744 TLEPP
+744 TLDPP

-764 LYGKSIL
+764 LYGRSIL
-771 EEANDNGLE
+771 EEANDNSLE
-780 LEALALEKKMAH
+780 LEALALEKQMAT
-792 EGLFHDYTPYPKLD
+792 LFFDYKPYPKLD
-806 KTDKVV
+806 KSDKVV

-822 TSYKDL
+822 TFYKDL
-828 QDENERYANALE
+828 QDENERYANAFE

-847 VLNDEGDFLGFD
+847 VLDDEGDFLGFD

-871 HIKDLKPLLQK
+871 QIKDLKPLLQK

-900 LAYHLL
+900 LAFQLL
-906 KEKGFNA
+906 KEKGFSA

-926 AKLRELLLKK
+926 AKLREWLLKK

-957 TSIMS
+957 TSIMN
-962 FIKQTPPKESDFEY
+962 FIKQTPPKENSFKY

-983 KDDLKSTPHLP
+983 KDDLKNTPSLL

-1043 AFIIPTEK
+1043 AFIITTEK
-1051 REEILKNC
+1051 REEILNACKT
-1059 DDAQKDER
+1059 QEER
-1067 GMSERERTKELIKP
+1067 KRTEALIKP

-1094 WADLWVIIAKFG
+1094 WAHLWVINTHNGYTSALKSKIPPIDIEKYPATKAHLDAHYDTIATRCDQG
-1106 SHEFLEVEYPTIYNH
+1106 DTPYHLRNCAYLE
-1121 LLQYKDQLEQRGQCR
+1121 
-1136 YSRGP
+1136 
-1141 QNSNKPYPGQHHWLE
+1141 
-1156 LDNNPKD
+1156 
-1163 SYLQDFE
+1163 DFE

-1239 GYRYKKAFIERLP
+1239 GYRYKKAFIEQLP
-1252 IPQITE
+1252 IPQIT
-1258 KNQELAD
+1258 KSNKPTAD

-1276 LKAKDPK
+1276 LKEKDPK
-1283 ANTQGLEKEID
+1283 ANTQQLEKEID
-1294 ALVYQLYHLT
+1294 ALVYRLYHLT

-1309 TIENGQ
+1309 IIENGQ

>member
-1 MICFTRIPLK
+1 MIRFAHISLK

-30 EKEINNLLE
+30 EKEINSLLE
-39 NAPKQDDEEFQKNE
+39 NVPRQDDEEFQKNE
-53 INKFLK
+53 INKFFLK
-59 NTYGYD
+59 TYGYE
-65 CNTYKKVDSAIY
+65 CNTRKKVDSAIY
-77 VDGEVRVLIEVKA
+77 VDEEVQVLIEVKA
-90 LNNRNEFPKN
+90 LNNKTEFPKN
-100 RENPISKAFC
+100 RENPLSKAFC

-147 LFLKEDKR
+147 LFLNDDKR
-155 IKDFYKKCA
+155 IKKFYKNYA
-164 KKEGTDSSKPKFY
+164 QKEGTDSSKPKFY

-192 RYTHFNLSNYDPKEL
+192 RYTYFNLSDDFKEL
-207 PLIYQVLSQEVLL
+207 PLIYQVLSHEVLL
-220 KQRKTLDANTLNKD
+220 KQKKTLDANTLNKD

-248 NDKGKILIKPSRT
+248 NEKGKILIKQSRT
-261 QNSLSAALK
+261 QNSLSDALK
-270 KKYENLDDEEVM
+270 KEYKNLDDEEVM

-305 KHFEKPF
+305 NHFEEPF
-312 LTTENFKDFNALNTL
+312 LTTENFTNFNALNTL
-327 FFEVLAKKNSERSL
+327 FFEVLAKKNNERSKEI
-341 NKEDK
+341 KEDK
-346 ILEKIP
+346 ISGKIP
-352 YLNSSLFDQ
+352 YLNSSLFDK
-361 TPLELKGHEIRLLEN
+361 TPLELKGYEIKLLDNNRLEIYP
-376 KKLELYQNSVLK
+376 KSVLK
-388 KHENYQE
+388 KHEDYQKE
-395 KKELPLLKYLFEFLR
+395 KDLPLLKYLFEFLR
-410 LYKFTTTPKDIKD
+410 LYDFTTTPKDIKD
-423 NTDTSESRLIN
+423 NQNTSESRLIN

-458 ITSYMCKESITPIV
+458 ITSYMCSESIKTIV

-487 KALREKIDRNFSN
+487 KALRGKIDRNFSN
-500 EKAKEYLNTL
+500 EKAKEYLQLL

-533 VLIAYELGL
+533 VFVAYKLGL

-547 RHELRL
+547 RHSLRL

-561 HAQTGEIF
+561 TPEDKVF
-569 NYKKPH
+569 NYTIPLR
-575 SENDPH
+575 ENDPH

-588 FELKKDIIENCLFG
+588 FELKKSIIENCLFG

-626 YIFEKGKNTNNLET
+626 YIFEEGKNTNALET

-648 KCANSLV
+648 KCGNSLIFNFPLN
-655 SRFALKDKALLK
+655 SKLTIGQTLEFSKNLK
-667 TEKNKNLEYYIA
+667 TEIK
-679 EYKELVKIYKDPK
+679 EYKNSVMLYKEGLGEKTK
-692 ILESLTRPIK
+692 ILQNIAKLKSLITNYFIEQHQANKQLKESLKAFISEYGDEVFDLSTAFGMEILK
-702 DSNAVR
+702 IA
-708 KYAKERLYQ
+708 RLNNYRFT
-717 ELAQNP
+717 P
-723 NKDFKKALND
+723 
-733 RIEKIK
+733 
-739 EAFKL
+739 
-744 TLEPP
+744 TLESMKPSP
-749 QKELKFKKFLKEHLE
+749 I
-764 LYGKSIL
+764 GI
-771 EEANDNGLE
+771 EANRLLIKIRECYETLE
-780 LEALALEKKMAH
+780 NLKNS
-792 EGLFHDYTPYPKLD
+792 
-806 KTDKVV
+806 KT
-812 GLEHFNRYVL
+812 
-822 TSYKDL
+822 
-828 QDENERYANALE
+828 LE

-847 VLNDEGDFLGFD
+847 VLDDEGNFLGFD

-871 HIKDLKPLLQK
+871 QIKPLKPLLEK
-882 QYQDFYNSTA
+882 QYKDFYNSSA

-900 LAYHLL
+900 LAYDLL

-913 FITSNKYARAKYG
+913 FITSNKYARARYG
-926 AKLRELLLKK
+926 AKLRGLLLKK

-962 FIKQTPPKESDFEY
+962 FIKQTPPKESEFNY
-976 YEPTPND
+976 YEPTPDD
-983 KDDLKSTPHLP
+983 KNDLKKTHSLS

-1008 NATLLDLRDKIESV
+1008 NTSLLDLRDKMEDI

-1030 IQINYG
+1030 ISINYG

-1051 REEILKNC
+1051 REEILNACKT
-1059 DDAQKDER
+1059 QEER
-1067 GMSERERTKELIKP
+1067 KRTEALIKP

-1094 WADLWVIIAKFG
+1094 WAGEWVIFIPWHFPNTDSPKSMEENEQDF
-1106 SHEFLEVEYPTIYNH
+1106 SIHYPIIYAH
-1121 LLQYKDQLEQRGQCR
+1121 LLSHKDELLKRNKDETGKRYEWYCLQR
-1136 YSRGP
+1136 
-1141 QNSNKPYPGQHHWLE
+1141 WAA
-1156 LDNNPKD
+1156 
-1163 SYLQDFE
+1163 SYYQDFE

-1189 GECELGVF
+1189 GECELGYF

-1205 LTGEHLRYLLGM
+1205 LTGEHLHYLLGM

-1252 IPQITE
+1252 IPKITPQ
-1258 KNQELAD
+1258 NQELAR
-1265 KITDGAKQILA
+1265 KITDGAERIL
-1276 LKAKDPK
+1276 KVKEKDPK
-1283 ANTQGLEKEID
+1283 ANTLDLEKEID
-1294 ALVYQLYHLT
+1294 ALVYQLYNLT

-1309 TIENGQ
+1309 IIEEGQEIKSALP

>member
-1 MICFTRIPLK
+1 MDYKKLDLPNTNYPSKEQLEAFKTAFDAFLETNPQENENHQNDAFNNLLKGVFKYKVKPTKRIDSAILNDNDKVEVIIEFKALKNPNEFIKKGDLNVKAFHESLLYYLTERKNGNNNLKRLILATIKELYIIDANEFEVFNKDKEIENAFKNCHDRKGNDTRTEAFYDACQKRLNELDRSLKYHHIPLK
-11 DFIKKHNPQEPKKE
+11 KE
-25 TIENF
+25 
-30 EKEINNLLE
+30 NL
-39 NAPKQDDEEFQKNE
+39 A
-53 INKFLK
+53 
-59 NTYGYD
+59 
-65 CNTYKKVDSAIY
+65 
-77 VDGEVRVLIEVKA
+77 
-90 LNNRNEFPKN
+90 
-100 RENPISKAFC
+100 
-110 QMVLYFLEEIE
+110 
-121 KEKNNS
+121 
-127 LKHTI
+127 
-132 ICNAHEFFLFDCKDL
+132 
-147 LFLKEDKR
+147 
-155 IKDFYKKCA
+155 
-164 KKEGTDSSKPKFY
+164 
-177 KDLEQYLQ
+177 
-185 EDFQGEL
+185 
-192 RYTHFNLSNYDPKEL
+192 
-207 PLIYQVLSQEVLL
+207 LIYQALSPNFLL
-220 KQRKTLDANTLNKD
+220 KIPKYSDANTLNKD

-261 QNSLSAALK
+261 ENSLSYALK
-270 KKYENLDDEEVM
+270 EQYKNLDDEEVM

-305 KHFEKPF
+305 NHFKDRF

-327 FFEVLAKKNSERSL
+327 FFKVLAKKNSERLSEI
-341 NKEDK
+341 KENK

-352 YLNSSLFDQ
+352 YLNSSLFDK
-361 TPLELKGHEIRLLEN
+361 TPLELEGHEIKLLNN
-376 KKLELYQNSVLK
+376 KPLEIYPKSVLK
-388 KHENYQE
+388 KDNPKQE
-395 KKELPLLKYLFEFLR
+395 PLPLLKYLFEFLC
-410 LYKFTTTPKDIKD
+410 LYKFTTTPEDIKD

-487 KALREKIDRNFSN
+487 EALREKIDRNFSN

-533 VLIAYELGL
+533 VWIAYELGL

-547 RHELRL
+547 RYDLKL

-561 HAQTGEIF
+561 YTQTGEIF
-569 NYKKPH
+569 NYTKAH

-581 HQIQKEL
+581 HHIQKEL
-588 FELKKDIIENCLFG
+588 FELKKSIIENCLFG

-626 YIFEKGKNTNNLET
+626 YIFEEGKNTNALET

-648 KCANSLV
+648 KCGNSLIFNFPLN
-655 SRFALKDKALLK
+655 SKLTIGQTLEFS
-667 TEKNKNLEYYIA
+667 KNLKAEIK
-679 EYKELVKIYKDPK
+679 EYKNSVMFYKEGLGEKAK
-692 ILESLTRPIK
+692 ILQNIAKLKSLIINYFIEQHQANKHLKETLKAFISEYGDEIFDISAAFGMEMLKIARKNNYRFNPTLTKKQPSPIGVEA
-702 DSNAVR
+702 N
-708 KYAKERLYQ
+708 RL
-717 ELAQNP
+717 L
-723 NKDFKKALND
+723 
-733 RIEKIK
+733 IKIK
-739 EAFKL
+739 ECYE
-744 TLEPP
+744 TLEN
-749 QKELKFKKFLKEHLE
+749 LKN
-764 LYGKSIL
+764 S
-771 EEANDNGLE
+771 
-780 LEALALEKKMAH
+780 
-792 EGLFHDYTPYPKLD
+792 
-806 KTDKVV
+806 KT
-812 GLEHFNRYVL
+812 
-822 TSYKDL
+822 
-828 QDENERYANALE
+828 LE

-871 HIKDLKPLLQK
+871 HIKDLKPLLEK
-882 QYQDFYNSTA
+882 QYHDFYNSSS

-900 LAYHLL
+900 LAFNLL
-906 KEKGFNA
+906 KEKGFSA

-936 TTLVSYM
+936 TTIVSYM
-943 ELNALKVFESAAVD
+943 ELNALKVFESATVD
-957 TSIMS
+957 TSIIH
-962 FIKQTPPKESDFEY
+962 FIKQPPLKESVFKY

-983 KDDLKSTPHLP
+983 KNDLKNTPYLL

-1008 NATLLDLRDKIESV
+1008 DATLLDLRDKMENI
-1022 GTPLKDWD
+1022 GTPLKDWG

-1043 AFIIPTEK
+1043 AFILTTEK
-1051 REEILKNC
+1051 RDEILKNC

-1094 WADLWVIIAKFG
+1094 WAHLWVINTHNGYTSAFKSKIPPIDIEKYPAIKAHLD
-1106 SHEFLEVEYPTIYNH
+1106 SHYNAITTRCDQGDTPYHLRNCAYLE
-1121 LLQYKDQLEQRGQCR
+1121 
-1136 YSRGP
+1136 
-1141 QNSNKPYPGQHHWLE
+1141 
-1156 LDNNPKD
+1156 
-1163 SYLQDFE
+1163 DFE

-1189 GECELGVF
+1189 GECGLGYF

-1252 IPQITE
+1252 IPKITE

-1265 KITDGAKQILA
+1265 KIIALVDKIL
-1276 LKAKDPK
+1276 KSKEKDPK

-1309 TIENGQ
+1309 IIEDGQ

>member
-1 MICFTRIPLK
+1 MIRFAHISLK
-11 DFIKKHNPQEPKKE
+11 DFIKKYNLQEPKKE

-30 EKEINNLLE
+30 EKEINSLLE
-39 NAPKQDDEEFQKNE
+39 NAKGQDYEESQKSK

-59 NTYGYD
+59 NTYGYECD
-65 CNTYKKVDSAIY
+65 IYGKVDSAIY
-77 VDGEVRVLIEVKA
+77 VDGKAWVLIEVKA
-90 LNNRNEFPKN
+90 LNNKNEFPKD
-100 RENPISKAFC
+100 RENPLSKAFC
-110 QMVLYFLEEIE
+110 QMVFYFLDAIE
-121 KEKNNS
+121 NNNS
-127 LKHTI
+127 LKHAI
-132 ICNAHEFFLFDCKDL
+132 ICNAHEFFLFDYKDL
-147 LFLKEDKR
+147 LFLKGDNR
-155 IKDFYKKCA
+155 ITDFHKDCA
-164 KKEGTDSSKPKFY
+164 KKEGTDPSTKRFY
-177 KDLEQYLQ
+177 SDLEEYLKK
-185 EDFQGEL
+185 DFKGEL
-192 RYTHFNLSNYDPKEL
+192 RYTHFNLSSYDPKEL
-207 PLIYQVLSQEVLL
+207 PLIYQVLSHEVLL
-220 KQRKTLDANTLNKD
+220 KQKKTLDANTLNKD

-248 NDKGKILIKPSRT
+248 NEKGKILIKPSRT
-261 QNSLSAALK
+261 QNSLSDALK
-270 KKYENLDDEEVM
+270 KEYKNLDDEEVM

-312 LTTENFKDFNALNTL
+312 LTIENFKGFNALNTL
-327 FFEVLAKKNSERSL
+327 FFKVLAKKNNERL
-341 NKEDK
+341 KEIKESK
-346 ILEKIP
+346 ILGKIP
-352 YLNSSLFDQ
+352 YLNSSLFDK
-361 TPLELKGHEIRLLEN
+361 TPLELKGHEIKSLSNERLEIYP
-376 KKLELYQNSVLK
+376 KSILK
-388 KHENYQE
+388 KDKDYQE
-395 KKELPLLKYLFEFLR
+395 KEDFSLLEYLFTFLHV
-410 LYKFTTTPKDIKD
+410 YDFTTTPKDIKD
-423 NTDTSESRLIN
+423 NRNTSESRLIN

-458 ITSYMCKESITPIV
+458 ITGYMCSESITPIV
-472 LDKFNAIYQWDCENL
+472 LDKFNQKYNIECEKL
-487 KALREKIDRNFSN
+487 KELKNYLKNNYKEDKR
-500 EKAKEYLNTL
+500 KEYLQVL
-510 LTLRI
+510 LALRI

-533 VLIAYELGL
+533 VWIAYELGL
-542 IASLY
+542 ITSLY
-547 RHELRL
+547 RHSLRL
-553 ENDEIIIH
+553 ENDEIIIQH
-561 HAQTGEIF
+561 TQTGEIF

-626 YIFEKGKNTNNLET
+626 YIFEEGKNTNALET

-648 KCANSLV
+648 KCANSLI

-667 TEKNKNLEYYIA
+667 NEKNKNLKYSIA

-692 ILESLTRPIK
+692 ILETLTHPIK

-708 KYAKERLYQ
+708 KYAKERLYK

-739 EAFKL
+739 EVFKL
-744 TLEPP
+744 TLDPS

-764 LYGKSIL
+764 LYGRSIL
-771 EEANDNGLE
+771 EETNDNGLE
-780 LEALALEKKMAH
+780 LEALALEKQMAN
-792 EGLFHDYTPYPKLD
+792 LFFDYKPYPKLD
-806 KTDKVV
+806 KSDKVV

-871 HIKDLKPLLQK
+871 QIREIKPLLQK
-882 QYQDFYNSTA
+882 QYRDFYNSTA

-900 LAYHLL
+900 LAYNLL

-957 TSIMS
+957 TSIMN
-962 FIKQTPPKESDFEY
+962 FIKQTPPKESRFKY
-976 YEPTPND
+976 YEPTPDD
-983 KDDLKSTPHLP
+983 KNDLKSAHSLP

-1008 NATLLDLRDKIESV
+1008 NTKLLDLRDKMESV

-1030 IQINYG
+1030 IQIYRG
-1036 IKTGANE
+1036 ILTGANE

-1051 REEILKNC
+1051 REEILNACKT
-1059 DDAQKDER
+1059 QEER
-1067 GMSERERTKELIKP
+1067 KRTEALIKP

-1094 WADLWVIIAKFG
+1094 WADLWLINTHNGYTSNLKSKIPPIDIEK
-1106 SHEFLEVEYPTIYNH
+1106 YPTLKSH
-1121 LLQYKDQLEQRGQCR
+1121 LDSHWDTIATRSDQGDT
-1136 YSRGP
+1136 
-1141 QNSNKPYPGQHHWLE
+1141 PYHLR
-1156 LDNNPKD
+1156 NC
-1163 SYLQDFE
+1163 SYLEDFE

-1189 GECELGVF
+1189 GECELGYF

-1252 IPQITE
+1252 IPKITP
-1258 KNQELAD
+1258 KSQELAR
-1265 KITDGAKQILA
+1265 KITDCAKAILEA
-1276 LKAKDPK
+1276 KEKDPK
-1283 ANTQGLEKEID
+1283 ANTQRSEKEID
-1294 ALVYQLYHLT
+1294 ALVYQLYNLT

-1309 TIENGQ
+1309 IIEAGQEIKSVLP

>member
-1 MICFTRIPLK
+1 MIRFAHISLK
-11 DFIKKHNPQEPKKE
+11 DFIKKHNPQEPKRE

-30 EKEINNLLE
+30 EKEINSLLE
-39 NAPKQDDEEFQKNE
+39 NAPRQDDEEFQKNE

-59 NTYGYD
+59 NAYVYD
-65 CNTYKKVDSAIY
+65 CNTSKKVDSVIY
-77 VDGEVRVLIEVKA
+77 VDKEAWVLIEVKA
-90 LNNRNEFPKN
+90 LNNKTEFPKN
-100 RENPISKAFC
+100 RENPLSKAFC
-110 QMVLYFLEEIE
+110 QMVLYFLEE

-132 ICNAHEFFLFDCKDL
+132 VCNAHEFFLFDCKDL
-147 LFLKEDKR
+147 LFLRDDKR
-155 IKDFYKKCA
+155 ITKLHEDCA
-164 KKEGTDSSKPKFY
+164 KKEGTDPSTKRFY
-177 KDLEQYLQ
+177 SDLEEYLKK
-185 EDFQGEL
+185 DFKGEL
-192 RYTHFNLSNYDPKEL
+192 RYTHFNLSDDFKEL

-248 NDKGKILIKPSRT
+248 NEKGKILIKPSRT
-261 QNSLSAALK
+261 QNSLSYALK
-270 KKYENLDDEEVM
+270 EQYKDLDDEEVM

-312 LTTENFKDFNALNTL
+312 LTTENFKDFNDLNTL
-327 FFEVLAKKNSERSL
+327 FFEVLAKKNSERL
-341 NKEDK
+341 PAIKENK

-352 YLNSSLFDQ
+352 YLNSSLFDK
-361 TPLELKGHEIRLLEN
+361 TPLELKGYEIKLLDN
-376 KKLELYQNSVLK
+376 KKLEIYKNSVLK
-388 KHENYQE
+388 KDNPKQE
-395 KKELPLLKYLFEFLR
+395 PLPLLKYLFEFLR

-487 KALREKIDRNFSN
+487 EALREKIDRNFSN

-510 LTLRI
+510 LTLRV

-547 RHELRL
+547 RHDLRL

-561 HAQTGEIF
+561 TPEDKVF
-569 NYKKPH
+569 NYTIPH

-581 HQIQKEL
+581 HHIQKEL
-588 FELKKDIIENCLFG
+588 FNLKKDIIENCLFG

-648 KCANSLV
+648 KCANSLI
-655 SRFALKDKALLK
+655 SRFNLNDDLKKIPNIK
-667 TEKNKNLEYYIA
+667 QKIQ
-679 EYKELVKIYKDPK
+679 EYKDLVAQYKDPNPLYPLNKQDLINK
-692 ILESLTRPIK
+692 IQDLKNTFSLTLK
-702 DSNAVR
+702 DPKTKA
-708 KYAKERLYQ
+708 
-717 ELAQNP
+717 ELE
-723 NKDFKKALND
+723 KA
-733 RIEKIK
+733 IEKHIK
-739 EAFKL
+739 KYNFFALDDKSLLDGLDYFIPSLFGTPKLSPKEEEEAFAS
-744 TLEPP
+744 
-749 QKELKFKKFLKEHLE
+749 
-764 LYGKSIL
+764 YGRIR
-771 EEANDNGLE
+771 
-780 LEALALEKKMAH
+780 ALRK
-792 EGLFHDYTPYPKLD
+792 KLD
-806 KTDKVV
+806 DALS
-812 GLEHFNRYVL
+812 GREYH
-822 TSYKDL
+822 
-828 QDENERYANALE
+828 NAFE

-847 VLNDEGDFLGFD
+847 VLDDEGNFLGFD

-871 HIKDLKPLLQK
+871 HIKDLKPLLEK
-882 QYQDFYNSTA
+882 QYQDFYNSSS

-936 TTLVSYM
+936 TTIASYM

-957 TSIMS
+957 TSIIH
-962 FIKQTPPKESDFEY
+962 FIKQPPLKESVFNY
-976 YEPTPND
+976 YEPTEND
-983 KDDLKSTPHLP
+983 KENLKNTLSLL

-1030 IQINYG
+1030 IQIYRG
-1036 IKTGANE
+1036 ILTGANE

-1051 REEILKNC
+1051 RDAILKNC
-1059 DDAQKDER
+1059 DDVQKDER

-1094 WADLWVIIAKFG
+1094 WAHLWVIFIPWHF
-1106 SHEFLEVEYPTIYNH
+1106 PNT
-1121 LLQYKDQLEQRGQCR
+1121 
-1136 YSRGP
+1136 
-1141 QNSNKPYPGQHHWLE
+1141 
-1156 LDNNPKD
+1156 NNPKNMEENEQD
-1163 SYLQDFE
+1163 FSIHYPNIYAYLLSHKDKLLKRNKDETGKRYEWYCLQRWAANYLQDFE

-1189 GECELGVF
+1189 GEYGLGYF

-1252 IPQITE
+1252 IPKITE

-1265 KITDGAKQILA
+1265 KITDCAEQILQA
-1276 LKAKDPK
+1276 KAKDPK
-1283 ANTQGLEKEID
+1283 ANTQRLEKEID
-1294 ALVYQLYHLT
+1294 ALVYQLYNLT

>member
-1 MICFTRIPLK
+1 MDYKKLDLPNTNYPSKEQLK
-11 DFIKKHNPQEPKKE
+11 AFETAFNAFLETNPQENENHHNDAFNDLLKGVFKYKVKPTEKIDSAILNENNEVEVIIEFKALKNPNEFIKKGDLNVKAFHESLLYYLRERKGGN
-25 TIENF
+25 
-30 EKEINNLLE
+30 NNL
-39 NAPKQDDEEFQKNE
+39 KH
-53 INKFLK
+53 
-59 NTYGYD
+59 
-65 CNTYKKVDSAIY
+65 
-77 VDGEVRVLIEVKA
+77 LILATIKELYIIDA
-90 LNNRNEFPKN
+90 NEFEVFNKD
-100 RENPISKAFC
+100 K
-110 QMVLYFLEEIE
+110 EIE
-121 KEKNNS
+121 KAFKNCHDRKGNDTRTKAFYDACQKRLNELDRS
-127 LKHTI
+127 LKYHHI
-132 ICNAHEFFLFDCKDL
+132 SL
-147 LFLKEDKR
+147 
-155 IKDFYKKCA
+155 
-164 KKEGTDSSKPKFY
+164 KKE
-177 KDLEQYLQ
+177 
-185 EDFQGEL
+185 
-192 RYTHFNLSNYDPKEL
+192 NLA
-207 PLIYQVLSQEVLL
+207 LIYQALSPNFLL
-220 KQRKTLDANTLNKD
+220 KIPKYSDANTLNKD
-234 FYEELLYILGLEEQ
+234 FYEELLYILGLEEK
-248 NDKGKILIKPSRT
+248 NEKGKTLIKPSRT
-261 QNSLSAALK
+261 KNSLSYALK
-270 KKYENLDDEEVM
+270 EQYKNLDDEEVM

-305 KHFEKPF
+305 NHFEKPF
-312 LTTENFKDFNALNTL
+312 LTTENFKDFNALNAL
-327 FFEVLAKKNSERSL
+327 FFEVLAKKNSERL
-341 NKEDK
+341 PAIKENK

-361 TPLELKGHEIRLLEN
+361 TPLELKGYKIRSLDNEPLEIYP
-376 KKLELYQNSVLK
+376 KSVLK
-388 KHENYQE
+388 KHEEYQ
-395 KKELPLLKYLFEFLR
+395 KQKDLPLLKYLFEFLR
-410 LYKFTTTPKDIKD
+410 VYDFTTTPKDIKD
-423 NTDTSESRLIN
+423 NQNKSESRLIN

-472 LDKFNAIYQWDCENL
+472 LDKFNQKYNIECEDLEEL
-487 KALREKIDRNFSN
+487 KNYLTSYKKDER
-500 EKAKEYLNTL
+500 KEYLQLL

-533 VLIAYELGL
+533 VWIAYELGL

-547 RHELRL
+547 RHDLKL

-561 HAQTGEIF
+561 TPENKVF
-569 NYKKPH
+569 NYTIPP

-588 FELKKDIIENCLFG
+588 FELKKSIIENCLFG

-626 YIFEKGKNTNNLET
+626 YIFEDGKNTNALET

-648 KCANSLV
+648 KCANSLIFNFPLNSKLTIGQTLEF
-655 SRFALKDKALLK
+655 SRNLKAEIK
-667 TEKNKNLEYYIA
+667 
-679 EYKELVKIYKDPK
+679 EYKNSVMFYKEGLGEKAK
-692 ILESLTRPIK
+692 ILQNIAKLKSLIINYFIEQHQANEHLKETLKAFISEYGDEIFDISTAFGMEMLKIARKNNYRFNPTLTKKQPSPIGVEA
-702 DSNAVR
+702 N
-708 KYAKERLYQ
+708 RL
-717 ELAQNP
+717 L
-723 NKDFKKALND
+723 
-733 RIEKIK
+733 IKIK
-739 EAFKL
+739 ECYE
-744 TLEPP
+744 TLEN
-749 QKELKFKKFLKEHLE
+749 LKN
-764 LYGKSIL
+764 S
-771 EEANDNGLE
+771 
-780 LEALALEKKMAH
+780 
-792 EGLFHDYTPYPKLD
+792 
-806 KTDKVV
+806 KT
-812 GLEHFNRYVL
+812 
-822 TSYKDL
+822 
-828 QDENERYANALE
+828 LE

-871 HIKDLKPLLQK
+871 QIKDIKPLLEK

-900 LAYHLL
+900 LSYHLL

-943 ELNALKVFESAAVD
+943 ELNALKVFESATVD
-957 TSIMS
+957 TSIIH
-962 FIKQTPPKESDFEY
+962 FIKQAPLKESVFNY

-983 KDDLKSTPHLP
+983 KDDLKSTPSLS

-1008 NATLLDLRDKIESV
+1008 NATLLDLRDKMESV
-1022 GTPLKDWD
+1022 GIPLKDWD
-1030 IQINYG
+1030 IQIYRG
-1036 IKTGANE
+1036 ILTGCNE

-1051 REEILKNC
+1051 RDAILNACKTQEERKHTE
-1059 DDAQKDER
+1059 A
-1067 GMSERERTKELIKP
+1067 LIKP

-1094 WADLWVIIAKFG
+1094 WAHLWVIFIPWHFPNTDNPKNMEENEQDF
-1106 SHEFLEVEYPTIYNH
+1106 SIHYPIIYAH
-1121 LLQYKDQLEQRGQCR
+1121 LLSHKDKLLKRNKDETGKRYEWYCLQRWAA
-1136 YSRGP
+1136 
-1141 QNSNKPYPGQHHWLE
+1141 N
-1156 LDNNPKD
+1156 
-1163 SYLQDFE
+1163 YLQDFE

-1189 GECELGVF
+1189 GECELGYF

-1205 LTGEHLRYLLGM
+1205 LTGEHLHYLLGM

-1252 IPQITE
+1252 IPKITPQ
-1258 KNQELAD
+1258 NQELAH

-1276 LKAKDPK
+1276 LKEKDPK
-1283 ANTQGLEKEID
+1283 ANTQELEKEID
-1294 ALVYQLYHLT
+1294 ALVYQLYNLT

-1309 TIENGQ
+1309 IIEEGQ